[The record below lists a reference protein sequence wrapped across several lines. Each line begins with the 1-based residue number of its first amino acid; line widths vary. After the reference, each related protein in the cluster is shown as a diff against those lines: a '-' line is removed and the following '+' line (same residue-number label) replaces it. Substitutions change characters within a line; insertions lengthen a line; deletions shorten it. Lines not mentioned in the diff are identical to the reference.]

1 MDYWLVKTEPETY
14 GYADLVRLGRD
25 RWNGV
30 KNPVALKNIKAMQP
44 GDEVFVYHTGKEKAI
59 VGVAQVVS
67 QPYPDPELGNPRFVV
82 VDLEPQYPLPRPV
95 TLKEIKANPVFQDWA
110 LVRQSRLSVMPVTK
124 EHWDLVLFLSR
135 TPPGPGLND

>member
-95 TLKEIKANPVFQDWA
+95 TLKEIKANPAFQDWA

-124 EHWDLVLFLSR
+124 EHWELVLFLSR
-135 TPPGPGLND
+135 TPPGSGL